1 MNIIR
6 SENVSRADNQQA
18 ILSPLKD
25 LGESSE
31 TTSRIPQ
38 RQALAMLLGLL
49 YTDGCVSP
57 KGGSWRIYFS
67 NKSIHLITLFR
78 DCIIN
83 AFEHEQPRVRI
94 GLTSDKFHKAVVDSK
109 AIGNYLVNTFGT
121 FRTLKFENGQ
131 LPQAVLP
138 IQFLR
143 QSGEII
149 PFLQAA
155 FSCDGGVS
163 FYPARRS
170 GKNGG
175 TRWLIRTVFLACAHP
190 KLRADYLVL
199 LKDLGIRA
207 REVSADGKIKIET
220 EQDIRKFE
228 KSVGF
233 VSGALITLHSKYW
246 NGYEKNQ
253 VLKYMVAS
261 YSNPSK
267 FYQLSMFAR

>member
-1 MNIIR
+1 M
-6 SENVSRADNQQA
+6 SADNQQA
-18 ILSPLKD
+18 TSNKL
-25 LGESSE
+25 LGGASE
-31 TTSRIPQ
+31 TKRRIPQ
-38 RQALAMLLGLL
+38 RQALAILLGLL

-83 AFEHEQPRVRI
+83 AFKHEQPRVRI
-94 GLTSDKFHKAVVDSK
+94 GLTSDKLHKAVVDSK
-109 AIGNYLVNTFGT
+109 AIGNYLVNNFGT
-121 FRTLKFENGQ
+121 FRTLKFKNGQ
-131 LPQAVLP
+131 LPEAVLP
-138 IQFLR
+138 IGFLR
-143 QSGEII
+143 QSGETI

-155 FSCDGGVS
+155 FSADGGLC
-163 FYPARRS
+163 FYPAKRN

-190 KLRADYLVL
+190 KLRADYLTL

-207 REVSADGKIKIET
+207 REVSTDGKIKIET
-220 EQDIRKFE
+220 EENIRKFK

-261 YSNPSK
+261 YANPSK
-267 FYQLSMFAR
+267 FYLLPMFAR

>member
-1 MNIIR
+1 M
-6 SENVSRADNQQA
+6 SADNQQA
-18 ILSPLKD
+18 TFNKLLE
-25 LGESSE
+25 GASE
-31 TTSRIPQ
+31 TKRRIPQ
-38 RQALAMLLGLL
+38 RQALAILLGLL

-67 NKSIHLITLFR
+67 NKSVHLITLFR

-83 AFEHEQPRVRI
+83 AFKHQQPRVRI

-109 AIGNYLVNTFGT
+109 EIGNYLVGSFGT
-121 FRTLKFENGQ
+121 FRTLKFKNGQ
-131 LPQAVLP
+131 LPQTALP

-143 QSGEII
+143 GNGQITH
-149 PFLQAA
+149 FLQAA
-155 FSCDGGVS
+155 FSADGGLC

-175 TRWLIRTVFLACAHP
+175 TQWLIRTVFLACAHP
-190 KLRADYLVL
+190 KLRADYLIL
-199 LKDLGIRA
+199 LNSLGIRA

-220 EQDIRKFE
+220 EADIKKFE

-253 VLKYMVAS
+253 VLKYMIAS

-267 FYQLSMFAR
+267 FYQLSVFAR

>member
-1 MNIIR
+1 M
-6 SENVSRADNQQA
+6 SADNQQA
-18 ILSPLKD
+18 TFNKLLK
-25 LGESSE
+25 GASE
-31 TTSRIPQ
+31 TKRRIPQ

-67 NKSIHLITLFR
+67 NKSVHLITLFR
-78 DCIIN
+78 NCIIN
-83 AFEHEQPRVRI
+83 AFKHEQVRVLI
-94 GLTSDKFHKAVVDSK
+94 GLTNDNLHKAVVNSK
-109 AIGNYLVNTFGT
+109 AIGNYLVSNFGT
-121 FRTLKFENGQ
+121 FRTLKFEDGE
-131 LPQAVLP
+131 LPKTELP
-138 IQFLR
+138 IKFLR
-143 QSGEII
+143 KSGETVH
-149 PFLQAA
+149 FLQAA
-155 FSCDGGVS
+155 FSADGGVC

-207 REVSADGKIKIET
+207 REVSADGKIKIES
-220 EQDIRKFE
+220 EQEIRKFG

-261 YSNPSK
+261 YANPSK
-267 FYQLSMFAR
+267 YYQLSKFLR